1 MKAIEINGEIK
12 TFGTLPK
19 SWNDGERIH
28 ENIKDY
34 AALGFKDV
42 VYPTFDSRIEEIS
55 KLHLDGD
62 VYTYDVVD
70 LKIEDS
76 LSELK
81 ARKIQQLKYMVGGQ
95 LSSTDWY
102 IIRESD
108 SGEATPVDVRGE
120 RAELRTKSD
129 TIESEIKALTSKK
142 AVLLFDINF

>member
-1 MKAIEINGEIK
+1 
-12 TFGTLPK
+12 
-19 SWNDGERIH
+19 
-28 ENIKDY
+28 
-34 AALGFKDV
+34 

-142 AVLLFDINF
+142 AVLLFDINL